1 MSNRKKRSIYGFI
14 ASLGGNTSLQLVTLL
29 VTPLYLD
36 LTSQELFGL
45 WLTLGSILGWIK
57 LGDMGI
63 GMALTRR
70 SVEALEKN
78 NYDLLRR
85 LIYGAILS
93 FLVLGVIFSGIGYL
107 LTDTLV
113 EMFGI
118 SGAIESD
125 FRRAFYVLLSVA
137 LIGPCF
143 GVFGSV
149 IEAKQHIAFQQI
161 NHTVVTLLSIGVNV
175 LLLFLGFGII
185 SFAFGLLF
193 KALLMPFIEI
203 IYLRRIDKRIELFP
217 IKTSKKD
224 IISLLKFG
232 GLFQILKIANLVST
246 SADNIIIASILG
258 TSFVSIYVFTGKLAF
273 LLAVFLISIIPSIL
287 FPGIS
292 QLFELGERK
301 KISRLYIKLS
311 NLSIRLGL
319 FTGIFYFTVNES
331 FVNLWVGSES
341 YGGLE
346 LTTIFVVWIILES
359 FLRGIT
365 AIIYSS
371 GELHGLTVVSFIEAG
386 LNILLTLYFVG
397 SFGLF
402 GVALGTILSRIITL
416 FYVPLKINKLLKIN
430 NYKYIKGLVNNSIL
444 YSMPMLI
451 IVTITNNY
459 IGKNEYP
466 IMQIIIIAAV
476 ALLSNVISFEGVF
489 LIKQKGV
496 RWRDRVKLLKEHY
509 YSV

>member
-1 MSNRKKRSIYGFI
+1 MSSRKKRSIYGFI
-14 ASLGGNTSLQLVTLL
+14 ASLGGNTSLQLVALL

-45 WLTLGSILGWIK
+45 WLTLGSVLGWIK

-125 FRRAFYVLLSVA
+125 FRRTFYVLLSVA

-185 SFAFGLLF
+185 SFAFGFLF

-203 IYLRRIDKRIELFP
+203 IYLRRIDNRIELFP

-258 TSFVSIYVFTGKLAF
+258 ASFVSIYVFTGKLAF
-273 LLAVFLISIIPSIL
+273 LFAVFLISIIPSIL

-292 QLFELGERK
+292 QLFELGDKE
-301 KISRLYIKLS
+301 KIARLYIKLS
-311 NLSIRLGL
+311 NISIRVGL
-319 FTGIFYFTVNES
+319 LIGILYLSVNES
-331 FVNLWVGSES
+331 FVNLWVGSEN

-346 LTTIFVVWIILES
+346 LTTIFVAWVILES

-371 GELHGLTVVSFIEAG
+371 RELHGLTVVSFIEAG
-386 LNILLTLYFVG
+386 LNILLTLYFIK
-397 SFGLF
+397 SLGLF
-402 GVALGTILSRIITL
+402 GVALATILSRLITL
-416 FYVPLKINKLLKIN
+416 FYTPLKINKLLKIN
-430 NYKYIKGLVNNSIL
+430 NFKYLIGLVNTIL
-444 YSMPMLI
+444 HSMPMLI
-451 IVTITNNY
+451 IVTLLNNY
-459 IGKNEYP
+459 IDQNDHS
-466 IMQIIIIAAV
+466 IMRIVIIISV
-476 ALLSNVISFEGVF
+476 VLLSNIISFEGVF
-489 LIKQKGV
+489 LMKQKGV
-496 RWRDRVKLLKEHY
+496 KWKDRIKTLKTY
-509 YSV
+509 YY

>member
-45 WLTLGSILGWIK
+45 WLTLGSVLGWIK

-78 NYDLLRR
+78 NYELLRR

-93 FLVLGVIFSGIGYL
+93 FLVLGIIFSGIGYF

-118 SGAIESD
+118 SEAIESD
-125 FRRAFYVLLSVA
+125 FRRTFYVLLSVA

-203 IYLRRIDKRIELFP
+203 IYLRRIDKKIELFP

-224 IISLLKFG
+224 IVSLLKFG

-273 LLAVFLISIIPSIL
+273 LFAVFLISIIPSIL

-292 QLFELGERK
+292 QLFELGDKE
-301 KISRLYIKLS
+301 KIARLYIKLS
-311 NLSIRLGL
+311 NISIRLGL
-319 FTGIFYFTVNES
+319 ISGIFYLAANES
-331 FVNLWVGSES
+331 FVNLWVGSDN

-346 LTTIFVVWIILES
+346 LTTVFVAWIILES

-371 GELHGLTVVSFIEAG
+371 RELHGLTVVSFIEAG
-386 LNILLTLYFVG
+386 LNILLTLYFIN
-397 SFGLF
+397 SLGLF
-402 GVALGTILSRIITL
+402 GVALATILSRLITL
-416 FYVPLKINKLLKIN
+416 FYIPLKINKLLKIN
-430 NYKYIKGLVNNSIL
+430 NFKYLIGLVNTIL
-444 YSMPMLI
+444 HSMPMLI
-451 IVTITNNY
+451 IVTLLNNY
-459 IGKNEYP
+459 IDKNDHS
-466 IMQIIIIAAV
+466 IVQIVIIISV
-476 ALLSNVISFEGVF
+476 VLLSNIISFEGVF
-489 LIKQKGV
+489 LMKQKGV
-496 RWRDRVKLLKEHY
+496 KWKDRMKTLKTY
-509 YSV
+509 YY

>member
-1 MSNRKKRSIYGFI
+1 MSIRKKRSVYGFI
-14 ASLGGNTSLQLVTLL
+14 ASLGGNTTLQLVTLL

-45 WLTLGSILGWIK
+45 WLTLGSVLGWIK

-63 GMALTRR
+63 GMALTRS

-113 EMFGI
+113 EMFEI

-125 FRRAFYVLLSVA
+125 FRRTFYVLLGVA
-137 LIGPCF
+137 FIGPCF

-149 IEAKQHIAFQQI
+149 IEAKQHMAFRQI
-161 NHTVVTLLSIGVNV
+161 NHAVITVLSIGVNV

-185 SFAFGLLF
+185 AFAFGLLF
-193 KALLMPFIEI
+193 SALIIPFIEV
-203 IYLRRIDKRIELFP
+203 IYLRRIDKRIDFFP
-217 IKTSKKD
+217 IKTTKKD

-258 TSFVSIYVFTGKLAF
+258 ASFVSIYVFTGKLAF
-273 LLAVFLISIIPSIL
+273 LFAVFLISIIPSIL

-292 QLFELGERK
+292 QLFELGDKE
-301 KISRLYIKLS
+301 KIARLYIKLS
-311 NLSIRLGL
+311 NISIRLGL
-319 FTGIFYFTVNES
+319 FIGIFYLVVNES
-331 FVNLWVGSES
+331 FVNLWVGSEN
-341 YGGLE
+341 YGGLG
-346 LTTIFVVWIILES
+346 LTAIFVAWIVVES

-371 GELHGLTVVSFIEAG
+371 GELHGLAVVSFIEAG
-386 LNILLTLYFVG
+386 LNILLTLYFIN
-397 SFGLF
+397 SLGLF
-402 GVALGTILSRIITL
+402 GVALATILSRLITL
-416 FYVPLKINKLLKIN
+416 FYVPIKINKLLRIN
-430 NYKYIKGLVNNSIL
+430 NVKYLMDLVNNTIL
-444 YSMPMLI
+444 RSTPMLI
-451 IVTITNNY
+451 IVALLNNY
-459 IGKNEYP
+459 IDKQDYS
-466 IMQIIIIAAV
+466 IVQIVIII
-476 ALLSNVISFEGVF
+476 
-489 LIKQKGV
+489 
-496 RWRDRVKLLKEHY
+496 LK
-509 YSV
+509 

>member
-1 MSNRKKRSIYGFI
+1 VSIRKKRSVYGFI
-14 ASLGGNTSLQLVTLL
+14 ASLGGNTTLQLVTLL

-45 WLTLGSILGWIK
+45 WLTLGSVLGWIK

-63 GMALTRR
+63 GMALTRS

-113 EMFGI
+113 EMFEI

-125 FRRAFYVLLSVA
+125 FRKTFYVLLSVA

-149 IEAKQHIAFQQI
+149 IEAKQHMAFQQI
-161 NHTVVTLLSIGVNV
+161 NHTVITLLSIGVNV

-185 SFAFGLLF
+185 AFAFGLLF
-193 KALLMPFIEI
+193 SALIIPFIEV
-203 IYLRRIDKRIELFP
+203 IYLRRIDKRIDFFP
-217 IKTSKKD
+217 IKTTKKD

-246 SADNIIIASILG
+246 STDSIIIASILG
-258 TSFVSIYVFTGKLAF
+258 TSFVSIYIFTGKLAF
-273 LLAVFLISIIPSIL
+273 LFSIVLISIIPSVL
-287 FPGIS
+287 FPGIT
-292 QLFELGERK
+292 QLFELGDKE
-301 KISRLYIKLS
+301 KIARIYIKLS
-311 NLSIRLGL
+311 NISIRLGL
-319 FTGIFYFTVNES
+319 FIGVFYPVVNES
-331 FVNLWVGSES
+331 FVNLWVGSEN

-346 LTTIFVVWIILES
+346 LTVIFVVWIVLES

-371 GELHGLTVVSFIEAG
+371 GELHGLAVVSFIEAG
-386 LNILLTLYFVG
+386 LNILLTLYFIN
-397 SFGLF
+397 SLGLF
-402 GVALGTILSRIITL
+402 GVALATILSRLITL

-430 NYKYIKGLVNNSIL
+430 NFKYLIGLVNNTILHSI
-444 YSMPMLI
+444 PMLI
-451 IVTITNNY
+451 IVTLLNNY
-459 IGKNEYP
+459 IDKQDYS
-466 IMQIIIIAAV
+466 IVQIVIIISV
-476 ALLSNVISFEGVF
+476 ALITNIISFEGVF
-489 LIKQKGV
+489 LMKQKGV
-496 RWRDRVKLLKEHY
+496 AWKDRVKTLKTY
-509 YSV
+509 YY